1 MDRNNLR
8 IVFMGTPDFAAT
20 CLKALVANGFNVV
33 LAVAQP
39 DKPVGR
45 KHIITPPPAKVAAV
59 EAGIEVYQ
67 PDSMKSDEAYEKIKS
82 CNPDLIITAAYGK
95 ILPERVLVLPTYECI
110 NVHASLLPKYRG
122 AAPVQYSILNG
133 DEETGVTIM
142 KMDVGMDTGD
152 MLTRVVVPIDKN
164 IHTDELM
171 NELAIAGSK
180 LLVDSVEDYIDGKL
194 TAVKQNEE
202 DVTLSPPIQPD
213 QGIFTWDMSALEIHN
228 KVRALSTWPGA
239 STTYQGKK
247 FKIYNSE
254 VVDFDSEYTVPG
266 TVVKA
271 HKADLIIR
279 CKDSYLKILELQVEG
294 GKRLE
299 AINCAHNYK
308 VGVVLE
314 A

>member
-1 MDRNNLR
+1 MDKNNLR
-8 IVFMGTPDFAAT
+8 IIFMGTPDFAAT
-20 CLKALVANGFNVV
+20 CLKSLVANGFDVV
-33 LAVAQP
+33 LVVAQP

-45 KHIITPPPAKVAAV
+45 KHIITPPPAKVAAID
-59 EAGIEVYQ
+59 AGIDVYQ
-67 PDSMKSDEAYEKIKS
+67 PDSMRTDEAYDMLKKY
-82 CNPDLIITAAYGK
+82 NPDLIITAAYGK
-95 ILPERVLVLPTYECI
+95 ILPERILKLPKYECI

-133 DEETGVTIM
+133 DKETGVTIM
-142 KMDVGMDTGD
+142 KMDIGMDTGD
-152 MLTRVVVPIDKN
+152 MLTSVVVPIDKN

-171 NELAIAGSK
+171 NELAVAGSD
-180 LLVDSVEDYIDGKL
+180 LLVNSIADYVDGKL
-194 TAVKQNEE
+194 VAVKQNED
-202 DVTLSPPIQPD
+202 DVTLSPPILPT

-254 VVDFDSEYTVPG
+254 VVDFESEFDVPG

-279 CKDSYLKILELQVEG
+279 CKDGYLKILELQVEG

-299 AINCAHNYK
+299 AINCAHNFK
-308 VGVVLE
+308 VGTVLE